1 MTKVIVKC
9 TSKEMEKNK
18 KIVGKATGGVM
29 FGKGMEK
36 TNWKLV
42 RMIANIGYSLMPK
55 EKHVKIKKANFYG
68 VSGEINI
75 PDNMTSENIILY
87 IHGGGLVSG
96 SAKATRGYCS
106 MLSRFSGLRVISINY
121 SLAPEN
127 KYPKGLNDC
136 YNTYLKLREMFPQS
150 KIAVTGESAGGYLTL
165 ALTIRCIN
173 EGIKTPECI
182 LPQSPITDMSSNIDR
197 SYYTIDD
204 NTVSPDGLPF
214 LWKMY
219 APNVDPKNPELS
231 AIYFDKINQFPPT
244 AISINDSETLRADG
258 DKLYDILKSY
268 NIDVILTMFEGAF
281 HACTTLGIGSPE
293 TFKVMMDNI
302 TFIHE
307 RFGEIA
313 Y

>member
-1 MTKVIVKC
+1 MLIKRDG
-9 TSKEMEKNK
+9 KNK

-29 FGKGMEK
+29 FGKGMEH
-36 TNWKLV
+36 TNWKVV
-42 RMIANIGYSLMPK
+42 RIIANIGYSLMPK
-55 EKHVKIKKANFYG
+55 EKHVKIEKINFDG
-68 VSGEINI
+68 VFGEITI

-127 KYPKGLNDC
+127 KYPKGLDDC
-136 YNTYLKLREMFPQS
+136 YNAYLQVREKFPQS
-150 KIAVTGESAGGYLTL
+150 KVAVTGESAGGYLTI

-173 EGIKTPECI
+173 NGIKKPECI
-182 LPQSPITDMSSNIDR
+182 LPQSPIADMSGNIDR
-197 SYYTIDD
+197 SYYTNDD
-204 NTVSPDGLPF
+204 NTVSLEGLPYI
-214 LWKMY
+214 WKMY
-219 APNVDPKNPELS
+219 APDENKDNPELS
-231 AIYFDKINQFPPT
+231 AIYFDKFDQFPPT
-244 AISINDSETLRADG
+244 AISINDTETLRADG
-258 DKLYDILKSY
+258 DKLYEVLNTY
-268 NIDVILTMFEGAF
+268 NVDVHLTMFEGAF

-302 TFIHE
+302 IFIHE

>member
-1 MTKVIVKC
+1 MSKIIVKC

-36 TNWKLV
+36 TNWKLA
-42 RMIANIGYSLMPK
+42 RMLCNIGYSLMPK
-55 EKHVKIKKANFYG
+55 EKHVKIRKDNFGG
-68 VSGEINI
+68 VSGEISI

-106 MLSRFSGLRVISINY
+106 MLSRFSGMRVISINY
-121 SLAPEN
+121 RLAPEN
-127 KYPKGLNDC
+127 QYPKGLDDC
-136 YNTYLKLREMFPQS
+136 YNAYLKIRDMFPQS
-150 KIAVTGESAGGYLTL
+150 KVAVTGESAGGYLTL
-165 ALTIRCIN
+165 ALTIRCIQN
-173 EGIKTPECI
+173 GVKKPECI
-182 LPQSPITDMSSNIDR
+182 LPQSPISDMDSNMDR

-204 NTVSPDGLPF
+204 NTISPEALPYI
-214 LWKMY
+214 WKVY
-219 APNVDPKNPELS
+219 CPGADLHNPELS
-231 AIYFDKINQFPPT
+231 AIYFDKLDQFPPT
-244 AISINDSETLRADG
+244 AISVNDTETLRADG
-258 DKLYDILKSY
+258 DKLYEVLKTH
-268 NIDVILTMFEGAF
+268 NIDVTLTMFEGAF